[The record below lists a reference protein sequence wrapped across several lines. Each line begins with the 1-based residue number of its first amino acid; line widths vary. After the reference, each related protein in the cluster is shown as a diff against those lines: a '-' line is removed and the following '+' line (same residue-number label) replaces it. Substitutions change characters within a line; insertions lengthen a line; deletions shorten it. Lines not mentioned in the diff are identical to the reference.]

1 MIMKKIYCLIT
12 ILLISWTGVHVYA
25 QSEATSPRMSF
36 NIAKEVK
43 PPIWEIMEEPYFVDT
58 DGNHALDA
66 QESCKIA
73 MKIKNVGFGNGI
85 GLVARIS
92 ATGTT
97 DGVSFGDKKIP
108 VIPVGSTATVEFPIT
123 TDMNTTDGMVN
134 FTVYV
139 DEPLGF
145 STEKYMLKIQSRKFQ
160 APLVVVKDY
169 VVSGDNGGNLLKQKP
184 FNVQVLIQN
193 IEHGLAENVRVELEH
208 PNNVINI
215 SGQDSYMFKELAP
228 GETQTIT
235 FPLIVSGAYQGSYL
249 PLTVIISEKYGKYS
263 QNKDI
268 NLTLNQP
275 LASRVIEVESK
286 ITQTNIQDVL
296 LRSDVDRNIP
306 ATEIR
311 NSHRYAIVIGN
322 QDYHSYQNGLNSE
335 QDVPFALEDATVF
348 NQYCQQTLGVDEN
361 NMVLLTNATAAKM
374 KQEIDFITR
383 LAARDPQA
391 EIIFYYAGH
400 GFPDENSKVP
410 YLIPVD
416 VNASSL
422 STAIPLFELYNKLS
436 NTGAQ
441 KVTVF
446 LDACF
451 SGGGRDAGLIASRGI
466 KITPKK
472 DALTGNIVVFSATS
486 ADQTALPYSEK
497 HHGMFTYFL
506 LKKLQDSNG
515 ECSYSE
521 LFNYLSKKVGD
532 NSLRVNRKDQT
543 PEVNTSPLVQES
555 WSEWRF

>member
-1 MIMKKIYCLIT
+1 MMMKKIYCLI
-12 ILLISWTGVHVYA
+12 IVLLISLTGVKVYA

-43 PPIWEIMEEPYFVDT
+43 PPIWEIVEEPYFVDA

-73 MKIKNVGFGNGI
+73 MRIKNIGFGNGV

-108 VIPVGSTATVEFPIT
+108 VIPVGSTTTVEFPIT
-123 TDMNTTDGMVN
+123 TDMNTADGMVN

-160 APLVVVKDY
+160 APFVVVKDY

-348 NQYCQQTLGVDEN
+348 NQYCQQTLGVDVN

-486 ADQTALPYSEK
+486 SDQTALPYSEK

-515 ECSYSE
+515 ECTYSE
-521 LFNYLSKKVGD
+521 LYSYLSKKVGD

>member
-1 MIMKKIYCLIT
+1 MMKKIYCLIT
-12 ILLISWTGVHVYA
+12 ILLILWTGVNVYA

-43 PPIWEIMEEPYFVDT
+43 PPIWEIVEEPYFVDM

-66 QESCKIA
+66 QESCKIV

-123 TDMNTTDGMVN
+123 TDMNTADGMVN
-134 FTVYV
+134 YTVYV

-169 VVSGDNGGNLLKQKP
+169 VVSGDDGGNLLKQKP

-193 IEHGLAENVRVELEH
+193 IEHGLAENVQVELEH

-235 FPLIVSGAYQGSYL
+235 FPLIVSGAYQGGYL
-249 PLTVIISEKYGKYS
+249 PLTVNISEKYGKYS

-286 ITQTNIQDVL
+286 IAQTNIKDVL

-306 ATEIR
+306 ATGIR

-348 NQYCQQTLGVDEN
+348 NQYCQQTLGVDVN

-422 STAIPLFELYNKLS
+422 STAVPLFELYNKLS

-451 SGGGRDAGLIASRGI
+451 SGGGRDAGLMASRGI
-466 KITPKK
+466 KVTPKK
-472 DALTGNIVVFSATS
+472 DALTGNLVVFSATS

-506 LKKLQDSNG
+506 LKKLQDTNG